1 MIRKTR
7 ANERRLR
14 FCRAADPSN
23 STVLP
28 GPRGRVLK
36 VNRYSMY
43 FRRMPRPLRIEFP
56 GAWYHVANRG
66 AGGRPVFPS
75 GDDRNAFIE
84 LLGELEERFGVEVH
98 AYCLMDNRYHLLVH
112 TPKGGLGR
120 GMRHLH
126 GVYTQRF
133 NRRHATDGPL
143 FRGRYKAILVDK
155 TNCLAPVSRYIHRIP
170 VDTRASDSIAH
181 YRWSS
186 YPAYIK
192 RVEAPDWLHTG
203 AVLDPFKP
211 KPRKSYRAYIKNGVD
226 DETRAF
232 YQSKRMSPVL
242 GTPAFREMV
251 REHLKS
257 SSNDADLRAREWLRE
272 RPSITR
278 IVDATAKVFGVE
290 ANDIYV
296 SRRGRKSR
304 NPPRLVAIAL
314 CRSPGGHGLRDIAK
328 VFGVAHAASIS
339 VAANRL
345 KVLAETDRDL
355 AKSVTRV
362 RDRLEKKAKKG
373 KTESASG

>member
-1 MIRKTR
+1 
-7 ANERRLR
+7 
-14 FCRAADPSN
+14 
-23 STVLP
+23 
-28 GPRGRVLK
+28 
-36 VNRYSMY
+36 MY
-43 FRRMPRPLRIEFP
+43 FRWMPRPLRIEFP

-66 AGGRPVFPS
+66 AGGRLVFLTD
-75 GDDRNAFIE
+75 DDRNAFIE

-133 NRRHATDGPL
+133 NRRHQTDGPL

-155 TNCLAPVSRYIHRIP
+155 ANYLAPVSCYIHRIP
-170 VDTRASDSIAH
+170 VDTGASDSIAR

-192 RVEAPDWLHTG
+192 RADTPDWLHTK
-203 AVLDPFKP
+203 AVLERFKP
-211 KPRKSYRAYIKNGVD
+211 KPRKSYRAYIKRGVD
-226 DETRAF
+226 DEIRAF

-242 GTPAFREMV
+242 GTPAFREQV
-251 REHLKS
+251 GAHLKS

-272 RPSITR
+272 RPSIPR
-278 IVDATAKVFGVE
+278 IVDSTAKVFGVT
-290 ANDIYV
+290 ANDIYT

-304 NPPRLVAIAL
+304 NPPRLVAISL
-314 CRSPGGHGLRDIAK
+314 CRSPGGHGLRDVAEA
-328 VFGVAHAASIS
+328 FGVGHAASIS

-345 KVLAETDRDL
+345 KILAETDRDL
-355 AKSVTRV
+355 AKSIIRV
-362 RDRLEKKAKKG
+362 RDRLEKKPRVEKKAKPVKKARKG
-373 KTESASG
+373 KSKSASG